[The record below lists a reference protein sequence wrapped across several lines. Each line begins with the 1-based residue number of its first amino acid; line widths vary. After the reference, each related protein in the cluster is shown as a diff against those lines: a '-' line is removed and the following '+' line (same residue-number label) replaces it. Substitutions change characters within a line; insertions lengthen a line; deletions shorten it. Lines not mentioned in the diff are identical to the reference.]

1 MSSEII
7 LALVVGLAV
16 GTATGT
22 TLMASMALRR
32 GPYACGEKVLVKKYE
47 GSDWEMGTVV
57 AVSWHGSVCV
67 RPEGQERG
75 IWMRPEKAETR
86 VRRVRA

>member
-1 MSSEII
+1 MSPEII

-16 GTATGT
+16 GTAAGT
-22 TLMASMALRR
+22 ALMAHTAIR
-32 GPYACGEKVLVKKYE
+32 GWEYACGEKVLAKKYE
-47 GSDWEMGTVV
+47 ASDWEMATVV

-67 RPEGQERG
+67 RIEGEEKG
-75 IWMRPEKAETR
+75 KWLDPVKAETR

>member
-22 TLMASMALRR
+22 TLMASMALR
-32 GPYACGEKVLVKKYE
+32 GWPYACGEKVLVKKYE

>member
-1 MSSEII
+1 MGPEIV

-16 GTATGT
+16 GTAAGMTI
-22 TLMASMALRR
+22 MASKAIR
-32 GPYACGEKVLVKKYE
+32 GWEYACGEKVLAKKYE
-47 GSDWEMGTVV
+47 GSDWELATVV

-67 RPEGQERG
+67 RVEGEEKG
-75 IWMRPEKAETR
+75 KWLDPVKAETR